1 MNYSKPI
8 NLILLGDPAAGKA
21 THAKYLCERFN
32 MYDLDMGKELRQVK
46 SNLPAGKA
54 GKSKVKSILS
64 KTLDKGKLTPTN
76 LVREILFEKIHATPK
91 TKGIL
96 FDGTPKMIGEA
107 KLVTK
112 WLKNEKRSNP
122 LVVYMSIPAKET
134 VRRMTMRKEDFA
146 GKFGKRADDD
156 VKALQNRVKY
166 YRNNISEV
174 VKFFKKI
181 YSFKKISSNAPVPKV
196 RKILVNLIKNHS
208 VKTENK

>member
-1 MNYSKPI
+1 MNSNKPI

-32 MYDLDMGKELRQVK
+32 MYDLDMGKELRKIKNQ
-46 SNLPAGKA
+46 SA
-54 GKSKVKSILS
+54 SRQTKVKNILS
-64 KTLDKGKLTPTN
+64 QTLDKGKLTPTN
-76 LVREILFEKIHATPK
+76 VVRNILFEKIHATPK

-156 VKALQNRVKY
+156 AKALQNRVKY

-174 VKFFKKI
+174 VKFFRKI
-181 YSFKKISSNAPVPKV
+181 YNFKKISSNAPVPKV
-196 RKILVNLIKNHS
+196 RKILVNLIEKHLGN
-208 VKTENK
+208 TDNK

>member
-1 MNYSKPI
+1 MTQNKPI

-32 MYDLDMGKELRQVK
+32 MYDLDMGKELRMIK
-46 SNLPAGKA
+46 SQ
-54 GKSKVKSILS
+54 KSKVKSILNR
-64 KTLDKGKLTPTN
+64 TLDKGKLTPTN
-76 LVREILFEKIHATPK
+76 LVRKILFEKIHATPK

-156 VKALQNRVKY
+156 AKALQNRVKY
-166 YRNNISEV
+166 YRINISEV

-196 RKILVNLIKNHS
+196 RKVLVNLIKEHTLKNQ
-208 VKTENK
+208 

>member
-1 MNYSKPI
+1 MNSNKPI

-32 MYDLDMGKELRQVK
+32 MYDLDMGKELRKIKNQ
-46 SNLPAGKA
+46 SA
-54 GKSKVKSILS
+54 SRQTKVKNILS

-76 LVREILFEKIHATPK
+76 VVRNILFEKIHATPK
-91 TKGIL
+91 SKGIL

-156 VKALQNRVKY
+156 AKALQNRVKY

-174 VKFFKKI
+174 VKFFRKI
-181 YSFKKISSNAPVPKV
+181 YNFKKISSNAPVPKV
-196 RKILVNLIKNHS
+196 RKILVNLIEKHLGN
-208 VKTENK
+208 TDNK